1 MLPRQVDTDSFY
13 IANWLNSWSII
24 PYHPWYILVKNCR
37 RNLWPLALEY
47 VENPWGSF
55 LDPSTNS
62 GMSHR
67 IPHGWYT
74 NGYSKWC
81 MYTQTGYGIP
91 NGVWQMVH
99 KWYTNG
105 VCADAY
111 RLGLNEN
118 DASAQVWHDLP
129 RGYRFLGRSHRLP
142 HVCTVSENQ
151 CPSSTYF
158 LVLEFV
164 RWLIFIYNH
173 IYIHTHIFISTILYI
188 YYYYCTAHFS
198 RSDISF
204 EYKPDQPLSLASL
217 WAPALEASS
226 YCWLLSPEVASG
238 RTGAKRS
245 PELSKK
251 SGRFAQWPQ
260 GYHMDLYGM

>member
-164 RWLIFIYNH
+164 RWLIFIYNY
-173 IYIHTHIFISTILYI
+173 IYIHTHLYLYYTIYI
-188 YYYYCTAHFS
+188 IIVLHTFL
-198 RSDISF
+198 DLTF
-204 EYKPDQPLSLASL
+204 PLNTNPINHYHS
-217 WAPALEASS
+217 PA
-226 YCWLLSPEVASG
+226 CGPLLSKLRAIAGS
-238 RTGAKRS
+238 
-245 PELSKK
+245 
-251 SGRFAQWPQ
+251 
-260 GYHMDLYGM
+260 

>member
-47 VENPWGSF
+47 VENPEVHSWTHQQIRECPIVYHTVG
-55 LDPSTNS
+55 
-62 GMSHR
+62 
-67 IPHGWYT
+67 
-74 NGYSKWC
+74 
-81 MYTQTGYGIP
+81 TQMVIA
-91 NGVWQMVH
+91 NGVCIHKRGMVYQMVYD

-118 DASAQVWHDLP
+118 DASAQVWHDLR

-142 HVCTVSENQ
+142 VCTMSENQ
-151 CPSSTYF
+151 CPYSTYF

-164 RWLIFIYNH
+164 RWLIFIY
-173 IYIHTHIFISTILYI
+173 
-188 YYYYCTAHFS
+188 
-198 RSDISF
+198 
-204 EYKPDQPLSLASL
+204 Q
-217 WAPALEASS
+217 
-226 YCWLLSPEVASG
+226 
-238 RTGAKRS
+238 
-245 PELSKK
+245 
-251 SGRFAQWPQ
+251 
-260 GYHMDLYGM
+260 

>member
-1 MLPRQVDTDSFY
+1 MVRCSDASETSRHWFLLHSKLIELMIDNTVS
-13 IANWLNSWSII
+13 S
-24 PYHPWYILVKNCR
+24 LVYPGKK
-37 RNLWPLALEY
+37 LSKEPVALGIGICGK
-47 VENPWGSF
+47 PWGSF

-118 DASAQVWHDLP
+118 DASAQVWHDLR

-142 HVCTVSENQ
+142 VCTMSENQ
-151 CPSSTYF
+151 CPYSTYF

-164 RWLIFIYNH
+164 RWLIFIY
-173 IYIHTHIFISTILYI
+173 
-188 YYYYCTAHFS
+188 
-198 RSDISF
+198 
-204 EYKPDQPLSLASL
+204 Q
-217 WAPALEASS
+217 
-226 YCWLLSPEVASG
+226 
-238 RTGAKRS
+238 
-245 PELSKK
+245 
-251 SGRFAQWPQ
+251 
-260 GYHMDLYGM
+260 